1 MGAAGA
7 GGLIAD
13 VLGRLHAEILPVAE
27 GRVADYIPELGKAD
41 PTWFGFA
48 MATTEGQVYGVGD
61 ADLPFT
67 IQSVSKP
74 FLYGYAL
81 HAHGQAAVLRAV
93 GVEPTGEAFN
103 SIVLDEKNNRPF
115 NPMVNAG
122 AIAVSGLVTGAD
134 AAARRAAMLEMF
146 GAFAGRPLA
155 IDEAVYRSELATGH
169 RNRAIAY
176 LMLNSGMISG
186 DAEAILDL
194 YFRQCSVLVTARDL
208 AVMAATL
215 ANDGVNPVTGARVLG
230 SEHVRDVLSVMT
242 TCGMYDYAGQ
252 WAFEV
257 GMPAKSGVSG
267 AVIAV
272 VPGQVGLCAF
282 SPPLD
287 AVGNSVRGVR
297 LFQRMS
303 REFGLH
309 THGSRPNEVAVI
321 RRAIRGDAVHSKRV
335 RTPREA
341 GTLER
346 EGHRIAELELQGA
359 LFFGTAER
367 VIRAVS
373 DLPAEVDVVILD
385 FRRVRSADPA
395 AVRLLRHLCEAA
407 ARQGRRIAVTD
418 LAREGP
424 LAELRAAM
432 EAEAAAGRI
441 ALHDTTDQALEV
453 GEDELLRGEP
463 DTFDRSKLSLGQLD
477 LFRGLDRDDCRR
489 LEEIAQAMR
498 FDAGEAIFREG
509 DAAHLLFIVASGSV
523 TVSLALE
530 DGRRRRLACFGPGMS
545 FGEMALLD
553 GGRRSADVTADE
565 AVVCY
570 GFAVERLRELGAER
584 PTVLITI
591 LGNLARDISD
601 RLRRA
606 NLELRALE

>member
-1 MGAAGA
+1 
-7 GGLIAD
+7 
-13 VLGRLHAEILPVAE
+13 
-27 GRVADYIPELGKAD
+27 
-41 PTWFGFA
+41 
-48 MATTEGQVYGVGD
+48 
-61 ADLPFT
+61 
-67 IQSVSKP
+67 
-74 FLYGYAL
+74 
-81 HAHGQAAVLRAV
+81 V

-122 AIAVSGLVTGAD
+122 AIAVSGLVTGSD

-267 AVIAV
+267 AIIAV

-346 EGHRIAELELQGA
+346 EGHRIAELELQG
-359 LFFGTAER
+359 R
-367 VIRAVS
+367 CS
-373 DLPAEVDVVILD
+373 
-385 FRRVRSADPA
+385 S
-395 AVRLLRHLCEAA
+395 
-407 ARQGRRIAVTD
+407 
-418 LAREGP
+418 GP
-424 LAELRAAM
+424 PN
-432 EAEAAAGRI
+432 G
-441 ALHDTTDQALEV
+441 
-453 GEDELLRGEP
+453 
-463 DTFDRSKLSLGQLD
+463 
-477 LFRGLDRDDCRR
+477 
-489 LEEIAQAMR
+489 
-498 FDAGEAIFREG
+498 
-509 DAAHLLFIVASGSV
+509 
-523 TVSLALE
+523 
-530 DGRRRRLACFGPGMS
+530 
-545 FGEMALLD
+545 
-553 GGRRSADVTADE
+553 
-565 AVVCY
+565 
-570 GFAVERLRELGAER
+570 
-584 PTVLITI
+584 
-591 LGNLARDISD
+591 
-601 RLRRA
+601 
-606 NLELRALE
+606 

>member
-1 MGAAGA
+1 MTCIKRAAARRCHLSAHRCAISAQFARPEGADPPFEIAEPARIIVIFAAVSQGDGMGAAGA

-186 DAEAILDL
+186 DADAILDL

-267 AVIAV
+267 AIIAV

-282 SPPLD
+282 SPRW
-287 AVGNSVRGVR
+287 A
-297 LFQRMS
+297 
-303 REFGLH
+303 
-309 THGSRPNEVAVI
+309 TACAGSGSSNGC
-321 RRAIRGDAVHSKRV
+321 RASSGCIP
-335 RTPREA
+335 T
-341 GTLER
+341 
-346 EGHRIAELELQGA
+346 
-359 LFFGTAER
+359 
-367 VIRAVS
+367 
-373 DLPAEVDVVILD
+373 
-385 FRRVRSADPA
+385 
-395 AVRLLRHLCEAA
+395 
-407 ARQGRRIAVTD
+407 
-418 LAREGP
+418 
-424 LAELRAAM
+424 
-432 EAEAAAGRI
+432 AAGR
-441 ALHDTTDQALEV
+441 T
-453 GEDELLRGEP
+453 RW
-463 DTFDRSKLSLGQLD
+463 R
-477 LFRGLDRDDCRR
+477 
-489 LEEIAQAMR
+489 
-498 FDAGEAIFREG
+498 
-509 DAAHLLFIVASGSV
+509 
-523 TVSLALE
+523 
-530 DGRRRRLACFGPGMS
+530 
-545 FGEMALLD
+545 
-553 GGRRSADVTADE
+553 
-565 AVVCY
+565 
-570 GFAVERLRELGAER
+570 
-584 PTVLITI
+584 
-591 LGNLARDISD
+591 
-601 RLRRA
+601 
-606 NLELRALE
+606 